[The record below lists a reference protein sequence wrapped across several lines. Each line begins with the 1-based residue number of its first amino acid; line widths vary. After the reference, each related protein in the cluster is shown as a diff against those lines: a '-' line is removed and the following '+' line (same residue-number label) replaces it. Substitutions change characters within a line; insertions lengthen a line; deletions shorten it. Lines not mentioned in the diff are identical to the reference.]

1 MVTYVFDS
9 SAVLRFLDG
18 EAGHKRV
25 SGIIK
30 GHMAGDH
37 RAVISAIHWGEV
49 AGVVCRVH
57 GRETADEV
65 LARLFAFGLEVV
77 DVTPQQ
83 ATAVAFLKVETDV
96 PYADAFGAELAGRIP
111 DSVLLTADFDLK
123 AVAKK
128 VTVEF
133 LPRK

>member
-1 MVTYVFDS
+1 MVTYVLDS

-18 EAGHKRV
+18 EAGHERV
-25 SGIIK
+25 AAIIK
-30 GHMAGDH
+30 GHMAGRH
-37 RAVISAIHWGEV
+37 RAVISVIHWGEV

-65 LARLFAFGLEVV
+65 LARLFAFGLEVLPV
-77 DVTPQQ
+77 APEQ
-83 ATAVAFLKVETDV
+83 AVAAAFLKVETDV
-96 PYADAFGAELAGRIP
+96 PYADAFAAELAARIP

-123 AVAKK
+123 AVEKK
-128 VTVEF
+128 VAVEF